1 MRQQEAMRVLLAV
14 DASPCS
20 DAAVEEIIR
29 RFARGDTH
37 VRVVHAVEWM
47 KEMPLAYQFGQGA
60 TAGRDAVES
69 RRRSFE
75 RAEALVNRVAARL
88 ERVGFHHVSVAT
100 PDADPRHGI
109 VDEAR
114 AWKPEL
120 IVMGSHG
127 RHGLDRLLLGSVA
140 EAVLRH
146 APCSVEIVREP
157 VAAEA
162 SLST

>member
-1 MRQQEAMRVLLAV
+1 MRVLLAV

-20 DAAVEEIIR
+20 DAAVEEVTR
-29 RFARGDTH
+29 RFARAETQ

-47 KEMPLAYQFGQGA
+47 KEMPLSYQFGQGA
-60 TAGRDAVES
+60 TAGHDAVES

-75 RAEALVNRVAARL
+75 RAEALVNETAARL
-88 ERVGFHHVSVAT
+88 VSAGFQNVSVST

-114 AWKPEL
+114 AWKPDL
-120 IVMGSHG
+120 IVIGSHG
-127 RHGLDRLLLGSVA
+127 RYGLDRLLLGSVA

-146 APCSVEIVREP
+146 APCSIEIVREP
-157 VAAEA
+157 IAAGV
-162 SLST
+162 SLRG